1 MAQPSIGIIDDQH
14 GQQKSARTT
23 KEEKGRGTE
32 SWTEPFALAQLV
44 GEDPAFMAV
53 KRKIPLMAR
62 GEAPVLLTGE
72 TGTGKELCA
81 RALHY
86 VSRRAGKPFLPVNCG
101 AIPLELFEREL

>member
-53 KRKIPLMAR
+53 KRKIVSVTPLDLDLTHGGLLER
-62 GEAPVLLTGE
+62 LPGWKLPGFEAILEQEG
-72 TGTGKELCA
+72 
-81 RALHY
+81 
-86 VSRRAGKPFLPVNCG
+86 AG
-101 AIPLELFEREL
+101 R